1 MRIIRY
7 LSLFLLLYIILGIIT
22 PPIIKAFGKQFPIK
36 SWYKSLARLFLGA
49 YIFALGIAGV
59 IMSFNSAPQ
68 AHVAAKVGIGF
79 MPVGTYGIGLVF
91 GLPLALG
98 AFVDTASHY

>member
-1 MRIIRY
+1 
-7 LSLFLLLYIILGIIT
+7 
-22 PPIIKAFGKQFPIK
+22 
-36 SWYKSLARLFLGA
+36 
-49 YIFALGIAGV
+49 
-59 IMSFNSAPQ
+59 MSFNSAPQ

-98 AFVDTASHY
+98 GLSLILLHIIEIYLWIKRSLFQILK